1 VGKEIAGTDFTSRDF
16 ERFGA
21 ALANETRLVEAWL
34 GEGRFADADFAV
46 GFELE
51 ACLLDRNY
59 FPAAENERFLER
71 MAHPLVVP
79 ELSRFNVELNGTP
92 QRLEGRAFSLLE
104 AELETTWRR
113 CLDVGHD
120 IETTLI
126 MVGILPTL
134 RNRDLKL
141 AHMSPR
147 NRYYALN
154 EQILKRRA
162 GRPLRLA
169 LHGRDR
175 IDVTH
180 ADVMLEAATTSFQVH
195 LQAPASEIARY
206 YNASILLSAPL
217 VALAANSPFLFGKSL
232 WDETRVPVFE
242 QAVDT
247 GDPGVPG
254 GRRVTLGSGY
264 LADPVA
270 LFRENVADY
279 SVLLPTLLEDGTQ
292 RLRHLRLHNGTIWRW
307 NRLLIG
313 FDDAQQPSL
322 RVEHRVMPAGP
333 TVADM
338 IANAAVY
345 VGAARFLAGLQAPPE
360 ADLPFEQARE
370 NFYRASR
377 EGLAAELT
385 WLGGAR
391 VGARELL
398 TDEILH
404 MAREGLILLGV
415 DRDDAHRYLD
425 LVRTRVRYGQN
436 GAAWQR
442 AYVELHGRDFFRM
455 TAEYLAQ
462 QRTGR
467 PVHEW
472 PI

>member
-1 VGKEIAGTDFTSRDF
+1 MGKEIESTDFAPQDF
-16 ERFGA
+16 ERFAA
-21 ALANETRLVEAWL
+21 ALASETRVLEDWL
-34 GEGRFADADFAV
+34 RRGRFAEADFRV

-59 FPAAENERFLER
+59 FPVAENERFLQNLSD
-71 MAHPLVVP
+71 PLVVP

-92 QRLEGRAFSLLE
+92 QRLAGRAFSLLE
-104 AELETTWRR
+104 AELESTWRR
-113 CLDVGHD
+113 CLEVGRD
-120 IETTLI
+120 METTLI

-134 RNRDLKL
+134 RNRDLVLKNL
-141 AHMSPR
+141 SSR

-162 GRPLRLA
+162 GRPLHLRVE
-169 LHGRDR
+169 GRDR
-175 IDVTH
+175 LDVTH
-180 ADVMLEAATTSFQVH
+180 SDVMLEAATTSFQVH

-206 YNASILLSAPL
+206 YNASIILSAPL

-232 WDETRVPVFE
+232 WDETRIPVFE

-247 GDPGVPG
+247 GSA
-254 GRRVTLGSGY
+254 RRVTLGSGY
-264 LADPVA
+264 FTDPVE

-279 SVLLPTLLEDGTQ
+279 GVLLPTVVEDGAA

-307 NRLLIG
+307 NRLLID
-313 FDDAQQPSL
+313 FDAAELPSL

-338 IANAAVY
+338 IANTAVY
-345 VGAARFLAGLQAPPE
+345 VGAARFLAGLREPPE
-360 ADLPFEQARE
+360 ADLAFEDARA

-377 EGLAAELT
+377 EGLAAQIT
-385 WLGGAR
+385 WLGGAKMS
-391 VGARELL
+391 ARELL
-398 TDEILH
+398 ADEVLH
-404 MAREGLILLGV
+404 MAREGLLLLGI

-425 LVRTRVRYGQN
+425 LVRTRVASEQN
-436 GAAWQR
+436 GASWQR
-442 AYVELHGRDFFRM
+442 AYIEAHGRDFFRM
-455 TAEYLAQ
+455 TADYLAH

-472 PI
+472 PT